1 MQSKIHDIWWHFW
14 ELTSNC
20 TESSCCTLIGYWLNS
35 YTAALQIQKYI
46 TSPHLSPGNALQPQ
60 MPSCTGTNCVCERAC
75 ACVRA
80 NEKEGKQI
88 STHATVAKCIMYW
101 NNESHLCLLTFQGCC
116 LHFTA
121 LCINTHGFNNS
132 GSSMVID
139 PVSHSPPFLISS
151 SAWGSAS
158 PMSLY
163 IYMLQLSHKYGGVR
177 GHKVELMAL
186 HVANNMDRAQ
196 THIFKWTV

>member
-1 MQSKIHDIWWHFW
+1 MVTFLGTDIQLYRIIMLHNNRLLIKFIHSSFANPEIHYQSSS
-14 ELTSNC
+14 LTRQCPS
-20 TESSCCTLIGYWLNS
+20 TTDAFFL
-35 YTAALQIQKYI
+35 ALGQ
-46 TSPHLSPGNALQPQ
+46 T
-60 MPSCTGTNCVCERAC
+60 VCARER
-75 ACVRA
+75 VRSD
-80 NEKEGKQI
+80 EKDGKQI

-101 NNESHLCLLTFQGCC
+101 NNETHLCLLTFQGCC

-151 SAWGSAS
+151 SAWGSES

-163 IYMLQLSHKYGGVR
+163 IYMLQLSQKYGGVR

-186 HVANNMDRAQ
+186 HVPTNMDSAQ